1 MKAVIQRV
9 SRASVSIG
17 GNEVSSIGAGLLIL
31 LGVVT
36 GDTYADMERLAEKIV
51 HLRIFDDERGIM
63 NRSVIDVDGEVLVV
77 SQFTLAART
86 DKGHRPS
93 YIDAAPHATAI
104 PLYEDFCKKIS
115 QIMSKPCGS
124 GRFGADMQVNLVN
137 DGPVTIIMDT
147 KHASKGQL

>member
-9 SRASVSIG
+9 SRAAVSIDG
-17 GNEVSSIGAGLLIL
+17 QEVSAIGPGLLIL

-36 GDTYADMERLAEKIV
+36 GDTPADMERLADKTV
-51 HLRIFDDERGIM
+51 RLRIFDDECGVM
-63 NRSVIDVDGEVLVV
+63 NRSVLDVGGEALVV

-93 YIDAAPHATAI
+93 YVDAAPHETAI
-104 PLYEDFCKKIS
+104 PLYEAYCQRIS
-115 QIMSKPCGS
+115 QAMGKPCER
-124 GRFGADMQVNLVN
+124 GRFGADMQVSLIN

-147 KHASKGQL
+147 RRGSTIQ